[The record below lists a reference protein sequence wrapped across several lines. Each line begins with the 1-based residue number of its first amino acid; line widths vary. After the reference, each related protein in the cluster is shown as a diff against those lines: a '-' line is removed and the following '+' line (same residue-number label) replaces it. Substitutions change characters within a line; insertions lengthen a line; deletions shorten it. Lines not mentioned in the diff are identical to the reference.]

1 MKCRRVSCCCRSIAF
16 LTVISLLF
24 CFPSTATPN
33 SMLFLGTQKYPGEDD
48 YETFLSQAGGYSNA
62 YTDMEDTNYYF
73 SVTTAM
79 NNGGSGSGASAED
92 SATGKNSATETMQSS
107 TTTPQLAGALDRFA
121 QFFIRPTF
129 DPDAVER
136 ELRAIDSEYRNSKTS
151 DQWRGYQLLKACVD
165 QKHPFSKFGCG
176 NYDTLSSASAVG
188 GFDKLLGELERFWS
202 THYQTYNLRLAVVGH
217 ASLDALQKT
226 VEDTFGHLPYSEG
239 TPRRAKQLP
248 NQKFQRENAVY
259 NVTAWGPDQLGKIN
273 SVIPL
278 QESRSVKLYFATPPM
293 EDAALRSSKPHRA
306 FSHVLGHESPGSLHA
321 LLNAKGYING
331 LSSGIGLDV
340 SDFSMFSLSLSLTP
354 KGMQAQQEVLD
365 LAFQWIAMLKE
376 NQDQLPLYH
385 EELRQITTTNFRF
398 QENGDATDFC
408 SAAAELLFDDD
419 ENGEQKHPERFLIAP
434 GEVTDFD
441 PDVARAF
448 LDRLRPDN
456 CLITIIN
463 SDLNNTSGD
472 AASDAAWQTEPWYG
486 ATYKVAEI
494 TEEQKK
500 AWEFPSHTDERLQM
514 PALNNYIPTD
524 FSLRSEDAGAITEQD
539 EPISE
544 DLIEIPPTLLI
555 DRPNLRLWHKMDRY
569 WRVPKTLVRLAIL
582 SPNVYRSPRSMTLN
596 RIFQRVLKDDLNSY
610 VYDASIAG
618 CSVSVSCAPNGYRI
632 SARGYS
638 EKVPF
643 LLETLTTRILSLID
657 EMKQGDPVL
666 REKFAKA
673 KESLL
678 RETKN
683 YRLDTPYEV
692 ASYNSRLLL
701 EENVFYLDNYIDE
714 MEGPDAERD
723 PLTMEECAQ
732 QAEESVTGRLKCEAL
747 CMGNIDEKGALEISN
762 VIDRHFLD
770 KSRILSEVETP
781 RFRTMKLPTREEARH
796 IFGAEAAG
804 RTIPL
809 VYQDLAFS
817 ETEENNAVEFII
829 QAGCELDL
837 GYEGV
842 AILDLITNMA
852 YTSSFGQLRTKEQ
865 LGYIVSAFARKTAG
879 STWGMSI
886 VVQSSVALPEV
897 LEDRIEKWLVQFRQE
912 LEDMSPESIATEAS
926 AVIAQLLESETKL
939 SQEANVMWGEILST
953 EGLSERLRTPSF
965 DRLKRLVDELIVSDE
980 SSSEAEDGGKVQSA
994 RELKD
999 RVTSFFDKYMAAA
1012 SPNRRVMSSR
1022 VYNHT
1027 AKAEYEAALTEP
1039 GVLSTFEDVRHF
1051 KQYLSSWPTAPYW
1064 RVDKNVTDT
1073 SS

>member
-1 MKCRRVSCCCRSIAF
+1 
-16 LTVISLLF
+16 
-24 CFPSTATPN
+24 
-33 SMLFLGTQKYPGEDD
+33 MLFLGTQKYPGEDD
-48 YETFLSQAGGYSNA
+48 YETFLSQAGGFSNA
-62 YTDMEDTNYYF
+62 YTDMEDTNYFF

-79 NNGGSGSGASAED
+79 GGGGGGGGAADD
-92 SATGKNSATETMQSS
+92 SATDDSADKNTDSDSMQS

-151 DQWRGYQLLKACVD
+151 DAWRGYQLLKACVD

-176 NYDTLSSASAVG
+176 NYDTLSSAAAVG

-202 THYQTYNLRLAVVGH
+202 TYYQTYNLRLAVVGH

-226 VEDTFGHLPYSEG
+226 VEETFGQLPYSEG
-239 TPRRAKQLP
+239 TPRRAKELPGQLF
-248 NQKFQRENAVY
+248 KRENAVY
-259 NVTAWGPDQLGKIN
+259 GVTAWGPDQLGRIN

-278 QESRSVKLYFATPPM
+278 QETRSIKLYFATPPM

-331 LSSGIGLDV
+331 LSSGTSLDV

-365 LAFQWIAMLKE
+365 LAFQWIALLKE
-376 NQDQLPLYH
+376 HQDQLPMYH
-385 EELRQITTTNFRF
+385 DELRQITTTNFRF

-419 ENGEQKHPERFLIAP
+419 ENGEQAHPERFLIAP
-434 GEVTDFD
+434 GEVTDYD
-441 PDVARAF
+441 PDTARAF

-472 AASDAAWQTEPWYG
+472 SDSDAEWQTEPWYG

-494 TEEQKK
+494 SEEQKK
-500 AWEFPSHTDERLQM
+500 AWEFPSQTDERLQM
-514 PALNNYIPTD
+514 PALNAYIPTD
-524 FSLRSEDAGAITEQD
+524 FSLRSEDAGATD
-539 EPISE
+539 EPITE

-569 WRVPKTLVRLAIL
+569 WRVPKTLIRLAIL

-596 RIFQRVLKDDLNSY
+596 RIFQRVLNDDLNSF

-618 CSVSVSCAPNGYRI
+618 CRYSVACAPNGYRI

-701 EENVFYLDNYIDE
+701 EENVWYLDNYIDE

-732 QAEESVTGRLKCEAL
+732 QAEESVTGRMKCEAI
-747 CMGNIDEKGALEISN
+747 CMGNIDEKGAREISN

-770 KSRILSEVETP
+770 KSRTLSEVETP

-796 IFGAEAAG
+796 IFGDEAAN
-804 RTIPL
+804 RKVPL

-865 LGYIVSAFARKTAG
+865 LGYIVSAFARRTAG
-879 STWGMSI
+879 STWGMSV

-897 LEDRIEKWLVQFRQE
+897 LEERIEEWLLQFRQE
-912 LEDMSPESIATEAS
+912 LADMSPESIATEAS
-926 AVIAQLLESETKL
+926 AVVAQLLESETKL
-939 SQEANVMWGEILST
+939 SQEVNGFWGEILST
-953 EGLSERLRTPSF
+953 EGLSDRLRTPSF
-965 DRLKRLVDELIVSDE
+965 DRLHRLVDELTVSDE
-980 SSSEAEDGGKVQSA
+980 SSSEPGDGKLQSA
-994 RELKD
+994 QELKD
-999 RVTSFFDKYMAAA
+999 RVISFFDKHVAAA
-1012 SPNRRVMSSR
+1012 SPSRRVMSTR

-1027 AKAEYEAALTEP
+1027 AKAEYESALNEP
-1039 GVLSTFEDVRHF
+1039 GVLSTFEDMRHF

-1064 RVDKNVTDT
+1064 RVDKNVTET